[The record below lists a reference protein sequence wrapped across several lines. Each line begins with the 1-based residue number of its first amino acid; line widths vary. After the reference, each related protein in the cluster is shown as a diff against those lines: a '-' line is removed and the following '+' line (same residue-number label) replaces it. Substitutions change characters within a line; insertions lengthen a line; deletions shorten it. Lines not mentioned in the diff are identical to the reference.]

1 MTAFS
6 GSSNAAKAQLNIVL
20 LIGLVLATA
29 LLLPLRGVE
38 PVSAASEGDL
48 DTSFD
53 TDGWNT
59 ISGNDLWFE
68 AMSVVVQSSGK
79 TVIAGAR
86 MNGMQFDPL
95 LARFNIDGSLDTS
108 FGSDGTGIVVEPWPN
123 GETIMEWVNRS
134 GAAVDIALLSDDRI
148 VMTSSPSG
156 NDERHGIMLFNSN
169 GVLDTSFSGDG
180 RRKIASGGPNVDVWT
195 TAVTATSDDKILI
208 VGTSP
213 DSSWDYR
220 MKVYRL
226 NTDGSLDT
234 SFSNDGMRN
243 INFPGGVDHLANAV
257 VMAGDKTVVGGS
269 AAASWQRHD
278 MGIAQ
283 LKANGQNDL
292 AGFAD
297 GAGKLYVDF
306 GFGDSDVRELLVQ
319 ADGKIVAIGESQ
331 VFDNDDSVAVTR
343 LNSDGSLDTSFS
355 GDGKFA
361 YDFGIG
367 DSYGWAGALDADGQI
382 VIVGQ
387 YNNGTD
393 DKPFIMRLT
402 HDGEL
407 DTTFGTGG
415 VRTYDFIGG
424 NAESFDAVAV
434 SGSAMVVAGSTGSSA
449 LAARLLNMFENDS
462 VLNITYDSQ
471 NGSVVS
477 DGDSTTITGGSINA
491 LPSDPTRTGYT
502 FTGWYTASQGGTK
515 ITSGAD
521 HNQTSDFTLYAQW
534 ELAIAPVCSN
544 GDSLGMFQSITVSG
558 VVTFKELDVDLGEY
572 VDVPGVS
579 LDLRPFG
586 PWNNTV
592 QINGAGVD
600 PTSGKLFGAIN
611 TGSSTTHIIQF
622 DLTSPTPSVG
632 FVGNFISGRVWAADF
647 LADGTFVFHDDV
659 GSVNKVKSISNL
671 SSLPVFETRTEAPV
685 LTPQIHQA
693 TVFENAGDIT
703 TVRQSD
709 GTELLIS
716 YDYPSNK
723 VAVVDASNLDSGA
736 LYTTTLPDGFDTYG
750 YNDVVGAAWV
760 TASGDAYFS
769 LNSGGGIYAVFAED
783 LDTANQTAVLS
794 ATEVTS
800 TQQTN
805 QNDGFGCP
813 TAADAPDE
821 AGAASGVTYTVS
833 YSANGGTNVPSDHT
847 CEEGSTVILDSESP
861 TRDGYTFT
869 NWYWQGTPSMTWGTA
884 ALVDSLPCN
893 EDLYIEAQ
901 WAQVQPENVVYDM
914 NGGDGNNVSFSC
926 TPGTQFEV
934 WTSVPER
941 TGYNFVAWEDSQ
953 LPGTFHLP
961 GDMLDC
967 REYALRAVWEPI
979 TITFDPAGGT
989 PDPFPTAECGGD
1001 GQFTVPGPPTRPGFD
1016 FVAWV
1021 GPEGQTASPYALH
1034 SCDVMSWTA
1043 QWEAVNHTWTY
1054 DPDNG
1059 DPVETYSCPDQVD
1072 TTVDAAP
1079 TKEGFD
1085 FLRWSVVGEVST
1097 GNANPG
1103 DVLPC
1108 VESMTFTAQWAATPE
1123 TTTTTTSTVPVTT
1136 VVTTTTTTTAPAP
1149 EENIDTTTTEPESVL
1164 LPATGTDQPKWP
1176 ILLLIAAGATLS
1188 GISRRPKTSND

>member
-1 MTAFS
+1 MTVFT
-6 GSSNAAKAQLNIVL
+6 GSANAAKAQFNIVL
-20 LIGLVLATA
+20 LVGLVLATA

-86 MNGMQFDPL
+86 MNGMQFEPL
-95 LARFNIDGSLDTS
+95 LARFNVDGSLDTS

-180 RRKIASGGPNVDVWT
+180 RLKIASGGPNVDVWT
-195 TAVTATSDDKILI
+195 TAVTVTSDDKITI

-213 DSSWDYR
+213 DSNWDYR

-226 NTDGSLDT
+226 NSDGSLDT

-331 VFDNDDSVAVTR
+331 VFDNDDSVAVVR
-343 LNSDGSLDTSFS
+343 LNADGSLDTSFS

-361 YDFGIG
+361 HDFENG
-367 DSYGWAGALDADGQI
+367 DSYGWAGALDEDGRI
-382 VIVGQ
+382 VIAGQ
-387 YNNGTD
+387 YNNGATD
-393 DKPFIMRLT
+393 KAFVMRLT
-402 HDGEL
+402 TAGEL

-415 VRTYDFIGG
+415 IRTYDFIGG
-424 NAESFDAVAV
+424 NAESFNAISL
-434 SGSAMVVAGSTGSSA
+434 SGSSIMVAGATGSSA
-449 LAARLLNMFENDS
+449 LTARLQTADTFE
-462 VLNITYDSQ
+462 
-471 NGSVVS
+471 
-477 DGDSTTITGGSINA
+477 
-491 LPSDPTRTGYT
+491 
-502 FTGWYTASQGGTK
+502 
-515 ITSGAD
+515 
-521 HNQTSDFTLYAQW
+521 
-534 ELAIAPVCSN
+534 IAPVCSN
-544 GDSLGMFQSITVSG
+544 GNTLGMYQSITVSG

-586 PWNNTV
+586 PWSDSV

-611 TGSSTTHIIQF
+611 IGSTSHIIQF

-632 FVGNFISGRVWAADF
+632 FVGNFSSGNVWAADF

-659 GSVNKVKSISNL
+659 ASVNKVRSISNL
-671 SSLPVFETRTEAPV
+671 SGLPVFETRTEAPV
-685 LTPQIHQA
+685 LTPQTHQA

-709 GTELLIS
+709 GTELLIG
-716 YDYPSNK
+716 YDYPANK
-723 VAVVDASNLDSGA
+723 VAVVDASDLDSGA
-736 LYTTTLPDGFDTYG
+736 LYTTTLPDGFNTSG

-760 TASGDAYFS
+760 SSSGDAYFS
-769 LNSGGGIYAVFAED
+769 LNNGGGIYAVFADD
-783 LDTANQTAVLS
+783 LDTVNQTAVLS

-813 TAADAPDE
+813 TAPDVPEE
-821 AGAASGVTYTVS
+821 AGAES
-833 YSANGGTNVPSDHT
+833 SD
-847 CEEGSTVILDSESP
+847 
-861 TRDGYTFT
+861 FT
-869 NWYWQGTPSMTWGTA
+869 IT
-884 ALVDSLPCN
+884 
-893 EDLYIEAQ
+893 
-901 WAQVQPENVVYDM
+901 YDM
-914 NGGDGNNVSFSC
+914 NGGDWNNVSFSC
-926 TPGTQFEV
+926 TSGTQFQV

-941 TGYNFVAWEDSQ
+941 TGYDFVAWEDAQ
-953 LPGTFHLP
+953 LPGTFHQP
-961 GDMLDC
+961 YDMLDC
-967 REYALRAVWEPI
+967 REYALRAVWQPK

-989 PDPFPTAECGGD
+989 PDPFPDAQCGGD
-1001 GQFTVPGPPTRPGFD
+1001 GLFTVPGPPTRPGFN
-1016 FVAWV
+1016 FVTWV
-1021 GPEGQTASPYALH
+1021 ASVPGAEGQTASPYGLE
-1034 SCDVMSWTA
+1034 SCDVQGWTA

-1072 TTVDAAP
+1072 TAVNAAP

-1085 FLRWSVVGEVST
+1085 FLYWSVVGEVST

-1123 TTTTTTSTVPVTT
+1123 TTTTTTTTVPVPEEATP
-1136 VVTTTTTTTAPAP
+1136 TTTAPDP
-1149 EENIDTTTTEPESVL
+1149 DPVVE
-1164 LPATGTDQPKWP
+1164 LPSTGGNLSNWPWMPLVATGCA
-1176 ILLLIAAGATLS
+1176 LLIF
-1188 GISRRPKTSND
+1188 SRLPQRKSAK

>member
-1 MTAFS
+1 MTAFTGS
-6 GSSNAAKAQLNIVL
+6 GNAAKAQLNIVL
-20 LIGLVLATA
+20 LVGLVLATA

-53 TDGWNT
+53 TDGWHT

-95 LARFNIDGSLDTS
+95 LARFNVDGSLDTS

-180 RRKIASGGPNVDVWT
+180 RLKIASGGPNVDVWT
-195 TAVTATSDDKILI
+195 TAVTVTSDDKITI

-213 DSSWDYR
+213 DSNWDYR

-226 NTDGSLDT
+226 NSDGSLDT

-331 VFDNDDSVAVTR
+331 VFDNDDSVAVVR
-343 LNSDGSLDTSFS
+343 LNADGSLDTSFS

-361 YDFGIG
+361 HDFENG
-367 DSYGWAGALDADGQI
+367 DSYGWAGALDEDGRI
-382 VIVGQ
+382 VIAGQ
-387 YNNGTD
+387 YNNGATD
-393 DKPFIMRLT
+393 KAFVMRLT
-402 HDGEL
+402 TAGEL

-415 VRTYDFIGG
+415 IRTYDFIGG
-424 NAESFDAVAV
+424 NAESFNAISL
-434 SGSAMVVAGSTGSSA
+434 SGSSIMVAGATGSSA
-449 LAARLLNMFENDS
+449 LTARLQTADTFE
-462 VLNITYDSQ
+462 
-471 NGSVVS
+471 
-477 DGDSTTITGGSINA
+477 
-491 LPSDPTRTGYT
+491 
-502 FTGWYTASQGGTK
+502 
-515 ITSGAD
+515 
-521 HNQTSDFTLYAQW
+521 
-534 ELAIAPVCSN
+534 IAPVCSN
-544 GDSLGMFQSITVSG
+544 GNTLGMYQSITVSG

-586 PWNNTV
+586 PWSDSV

-611 TGSSTTHIIQF
+611 IGSTSHIIQF

-632 FVGNFISGRVWAADF
+632 FVGNFSSGNVWAADF

-659 GSVNKVKSISNL
+659 ASVNKVRSISNL
-671 SSLPVFETRTEAPV
+671 SGLPVFETRTEAPV
-685 LTPQIHQA
+685 LSPQTHQA

-703 TVRQSD
+703 TVRQAD
-709 GTELLIS
+709 GTELLIG
-716 YDYPSNK
+716 YDYPANK
-723 VAVVDASNLDSGA
+723 VAVVDASDLDSGA
-736 LYTTTLPDGFDTYG
+736 LYTTTLPDGFDTSG

-760 TASGDAYFS
+760 SSSGDAYFS
-769 LNSGGGIYAVFAED
+769 LNNGGGIYAVFADD
-783 LDTANQTAVLS
+783 LDTVNQTAVLS

-813 TAADAPDE
+813 TAADVPEE
-821 AGAASGVTYTVS
+821 AGAASG
-833 YSANGGTNVPSDHT
+833 
-847 CEEGSTVILDSESP
+847 ILIS
-861 TRDGYTFT
+861 
-869 NWYWQGTPSMTWGTA
+869 
-884 ALVDSLPCN
+884 
-893 EDLYIEAQ
+893 
-901 WAQVQPENVVYDM
+901 
-914 NGGDGNNVSFSC
+914 
-926 TPGTQFEV
+926 
-934 WTSVPER
+934 
-941 TGYNFVAWEDSQ
+941 
-953 LPGTFHLP
+953 
-961 GDMLDC
+961 
-967 REYALRAVWEPI
+967 
-979 TITFDPAGGT
+979 FDPNGGT

-1001 GQFTVPGPPTRPGFD
+1001 GLFTVPGPPTRPGFD

-1021 GPEGQTASPYALH
+1021 GPEGQTESPYGLA
-1034 SCDVMSWTA
+1034 SCDVQSWTA

-1059 DPVETYSCPDQVD
+1059 DPVETESCPDQVD
-1072 TTVDAAP
+1072 TAVNAAP
-1079 TKEGFD
+1079 TKDGFD

-1108 VESMTFTAQWAATPE
+1108 VESMTFTAQWAATPDPEPDPDPDPEPDGDLDGDGVSDGDEEPGCEFHVDCDFDGLTDDLDADDNDPDQDGDSILDGAENAGCITDPDPSCGE
-1123 TTTTTTSTVPVTT
+1123 TI
-1136 VVTTTTTTTAPAP
+1136 
-1149 EENIDTTTTEPESVL
+1149 EENIDTTTSEPESVV

-1176 ILLLIAAGATLS
+1176 ILLLIAVGSALLLA
-1188 GISRRPKTSND
+1188 SRRPRTAPEITELH